1 MNMRILKIEIE
12 NEKKQT
18 ENTGCRRTVTTTKL
32 CLYSSNLLR
41 YIASMCI
48 ANAIFEKSTFQT
60 KSSMKYEKQ
69 NNHNEWVVIK
79 WREAPGKIPYTQQKL
94 KKNQWKWLHLFS
106 LQNEN
111 DIISW
116 IQFLCFVFVIFFY
129 PFVVKLVLLLGIK
142 KKDFAMAFMCHR
154 SSFITFKVIQ
164 NMSWANIELYVW
176 V

>member
-69 NNHNEWVVIK
+69 NNHNEWFVIK

-94 KKNQWKWLHLFS
+94 KKKSMKMVTFVQFTKWKWYHIMDSVFM
-106 LQNEN
+106 
-111 DIISW
+111 
-116 IQFLCFVFVIFFY
+116 FCFRYFFY